1 MMKQNMSW
9 FLKHGIQM
17 VAVLFCL
24 PFICSCLSAVPSAG
38 KPSTRC
44 VWAFSDIHVGN
55 NTPAAGNVDGAEWLR
70 RACAEMKTNGISVD
84 YALVL
89 GDITQNG
96 WAEELDSYLKVRAQ
110 SGITNWFELAG
121 NHEYARDGKSVYQ
134 ERIRSTKPYCVVDGN
149 LVWFFLSDE
158 KPGVPGDLSET
169 TLRWLDQKLTEHK
182 DKIIIISSHQ
192 LVYDTVKTSTKG
204 SMFLNP
210 KEQVKDLLTRH
221 HVDVWLAGHE
231 HHVPWTEE
239 SMIKK
244 DGTWFINVAS
254 MSYAYNTRESQ
265 SFLLDFTEGE
275 QQIKVRRRIHD
286 KGIFAEKG
294 TFVIPLQRAI
304 KLGTPIELKNL
315 LP

>member
-1 MMKQNMSW
+1 MMKRNTSW
-9 FLKHGIQM
+9 FVKHGIQS
-17 VAVLFCL
+17 VVVLFCL
-24 PFICSCLSAVPSAG
+24 LFVCNCVSTVPPEG
-38 KPSTRC
+38 KPATRC
-44 VWAFSDIHVGN
+44 VWAFSDMHAGN
-55 NTPAAGNVDGAEWLR
+55 ATSAAGNVDGAEWLQ
-70 RACAEMKTNGISVD
+70 RACADLKTNGIRVD
-84 YALVL
+84 YTLVL
-89 GDITQNG
+89 GDITAG
-96 WAEELDSYLKVRAQ
+96 GLAAELDSYLKVRAQ

-121 NHEYARDGKSVYQ
+121 NHEYAKDGKIVYQ
-134 ERIRSTKPYCVVDGN
+134 EKIRSAKPYCVVDGN
-149 LVWFFLSDE
+149 LVCFFLSDE
-158 KPGVPGDLSET
+158 KPGVAGDLSET

-210 KEQVKDLLTRH
+210 KEQVKDLLARH

-304 KLGTPIELKNL
+304 QLGTPVEHKNL
-315 LP
+315 PQ

>member
-1 MMKQNMSW
+1 MKRNSS
-9 FLKHGIQM
+9 FLKHGIQR
-17 VAVLFCL
+17 VAVLLCL
-24 PFICSCLSAVPSAG
+24 LFVCSCVSAVPSEG

-44 VWAFSDIHVGN
+44 VMAFSDMHAGN
-55 NTPAAGNVDGAEWLR
+55 ATSAAGNVDGAEWLR
-70 RACAEMKTNGISVD
+70 HACSELKTNNIRID

-89 GDITQNG
+89 GDMTQNG
-96 WAEELDSYLKVRAQ
+96 LAEELDRYLKVRTQ

-121 NHEYARDGKSVYQ
+121 NHEYARNGTSVYT
-134 ERIRSTKPYCVVDGN
+134 EKIRSTKPYCVVDGN
-149 LVWFFLSDE
+149 FVWFFLSDE

-210 KEQVKDLLTRH
+210 KEQVKDLLARH

-231 HHVPWTEE
+231 HHLQWTEE
-239 SMIKK
+239 SMVKK
-244 DGTWFINVAS
+244 DETWFINVAS
-254 MSYAYNTRESQ
+254 MSYAYNTGESQ
-265 SFLLDFTEGE
+265 SFLLEFTEGE

-304 KLGTPIELKNL
+304 KLGTPIEFKN
-315 LP
+315 PPQ